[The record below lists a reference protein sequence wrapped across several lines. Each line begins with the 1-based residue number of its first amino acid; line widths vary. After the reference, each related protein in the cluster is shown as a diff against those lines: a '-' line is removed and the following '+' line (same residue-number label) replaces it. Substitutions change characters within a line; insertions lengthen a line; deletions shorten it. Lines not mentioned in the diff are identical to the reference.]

1 MPTYRKTYGEEEK
14 EAPKE
19 ATASGTFKSFI
30 GKAKTK
36 KFIAEWHKQGY
47 TKAGVQELLYE
58 LYQRYGGDGD
68 DDDEDT
74 VLGRA
79 SDMLDVLKSVADK
92 FALFKKE

>member
-1 MPTYRKTYGEEEK
+1 MPTYKKGETEEEK
-14 EAPKE
+14 PK
-19 ATASGTFKSFI
+19 AALSSASFKNFM

-36 KFIAEWHKQGY
+36 KFVSDWHEQGY

-58 LYQRYGGDGD
+58 IYQRYGGDGD

-92 FALFKKE
+92 FAIFKKE

>member
-1 MPTYRKTYGEEEK
+1 MPTYRKEEEEEEK
-14 EAPKE
+14 PKS
-19 ATASGTFKSFI
+19 AVSSGSFKSFM

-36 KFIAEWHKQGY
+36 KFISEWHEKGY

-58 LYQRYGGDGD
+58 IYQRYGGDGD

-79 SDMLDVLKSVADK
+79 GDMLDVMKSVADK
-92 FALFKKE
+92 FAIFKKE